1 MTERL
6 STLLRE
12 EATDLPIPVP
22 DAHAILRRGRA
33 VRRRRRA
40 GTVVATVAATAV
52 VVAGFAALGPKDSGT
67 DRDDTAPVT
76 EPRSADAG
84 AFAAGSTVWPRGADR
99 PSVEVDGQVKAVYY
113 TSEGVVARVGN
124 NPYSDDAGPSRY
136 VAINGDEAPRD
147 LGIDL
152 GDRIPS
158 TDATQPYLAYAD
170 DAPGPGDLWDVVV
183 LDVRDGSEVARV
195 TVDGRFGQGGWE
207 APPVSLSGD
216 HVYVALDSS
225 TADVDWRAG
234 TVGDAP
240 VLGAGAPS
248 TVVGGRA
255 VTYDSTSGV
264 TVVDV
269 QTGDKL
275 MAVPAK
281 RTPYILLSPDGS
293 IAKVVYQDSPT
304 SEESF
309 VLHDL
314 DTGAEQTVDGAAW
327 DYGWTAAGDLLK
339 VTAKEATVCP
349 TFADG
354 GCSAVPVDLGKGEL
368 RIAGMS
374 YES

>member
-12 EATDLPIPVP
+12 EATDLAIPVP
-22 DAHAILRRGRA
+22 DASAILRQGRA

-40 GTVVATVAATAV
+40 GSVVATVAATAV

-67 DRDDTAPVT
+67 DRDDTPPVT

-84 AFAAGSTVWPRGADR
+84 AFAAGRTVWPRGADR

-113 TSEGVVARVGN
+113 TSEGVVARVGD
-124 NPYSDDAGPSRY
+124 NPYSDDPGPSRY
-136 VAINGDEAPRD
+136 VAVNGDEAPRD

-152 GDRIPS
+152 GDRVPS

-170 DAPGPGDLWDVVV
+170 DTAGPGDLWDVVV
-183 LDVRDGSEVARV
+183 VDVRDGSEAGRV
-195 TVDGRFGQGGWE
+195 TVGGKFEWGGWE
-207 APPVSLSGD
+207 APPVALSGD
-216 HVYVALDSS
+216 HVYVGLDRG
-225 TADVDWRAG
+225 TTDVDWRTG
-234 TVGDAP
+234 TVSDAP
-240 VLGAGAPS
+240 VLGGS
-248 TVVGGRA
+248 TMPTVSGGRA
-255 VTYDSTSGV
+255 VTYDRASGV

-269 QTGDKL
+269 QTGEEL
-275 MAVPAK
+275 LRVPAK
-281 RTPYILLSPDGS
+281 RMPYILLSPDGS
-293 IAKVVYQDSPT
+293 IAKVVFQDSMT

-327 DYGWTAAGDLLK
+327 DYGWTASGDLLK
-339 VTAKEATVCP
+339 VTAKEATVCAA
-349 TFADG
+349 FADG
-354 GCSAVPVDLGKGEL
+354 GCAAVPVDLGKGEL